1 MEKGV
6 SSCYSCT
13 ENCKKGLLAK
23 IKPQGFI
30 MFIKRYG
37 VEKLLDCLEEN
48 EKNGVVYHREGIYGD
63 YVTFDDVNKLVEFIL
78 TGKR

>member
-1 MEKGV
+1 
-6 SSCYSCT
+6 
-13 ENCKKGLLAK
+13 
-23 IKPQGFI
+23 

-37 VEKLLDCLEEN
+37 LEKLLDCLEEN

-63 YVTFDDVNKLVEFIL
+63 YDTFDDADRLVDFIL